1 MKNDF
6 NKELLITKED
16 DGNFENSTKFWIC
29 DHAYVGSAFKVRGHF
44 HISRKQRD
52 SEHGDYNINVHL
64 NQKIPVVFHNLIT
77 CESHHITQETDKVN
91 SKINVLNISVLY

>member
-16 DGNFENSTKFWIC
+16 DKNFENSTKFWIC
-29 DHAYVGSAFKVRGHF
+29 DHAYVDSAFKVRGHF

-64 NQKIPVVFHNLIT
+64 NQKIAVAFYNLLT
-77 CESHHITQETDKVN
+77 CESHPITQETGKLN
-91 SKINVLNISVLY
+91 CKINVLNI